1 MIGQHYRQV
10 DRPACNDRG
19 TRAWQ
24 QLLRGACAA
33 LLLLSLGSA
42 AWADDEPTLSGVKFS
57 KAEIALLKRL
67 DQIQS
72 GAGLASTMLKAAPF
86 LALFSSPA
94 PEDVAVTITGNDW
107 DKIYGALTGL
117 KKIQAC
123 ATRDAIVTWHEVD
136 GNDYSSDDTKTF
148 FEDVQQKADN
158 GCS

>member
-1 MIGQHYRQV
+1 MTGQHRRPS
-10 DRPACNDRG
+10 DRSATARRG
-19 TRAWQ
+19 TWPTS
-24 QLLRGACAA
+24 LLSGACAA
-33 LLLLSLGSA
+33 LVLSGLCSA
-42 AWADDEPTLSGVKFS
+42 AWADAKPTLAGVKFT
-57 KAEIALLKRL
+57 KVEIALLKRL

-123 ATRDAIVTWHEVD
+123 ATRDAIVTWHDVD
-136 GNDYSSDDTKTF
+136 GNDYSSDGTRTF
-148 FEDVQQKADN
+148 FEDVRKKADD